1 MFSTFNLITFMDLDT
16 LLGELSSY
24 NVEPTVNN
32 KPILKAQTQ
41 QPTITDDNLNEYI
54 LRRAAALVDTSI
66 DSVEELKGYVL
77 QGNVPEEITALA
89 ELINASTRAV
99 EALNKLNLQK
109 RKFDDDVKLKHI
121 DHTLKKELITIDT
134 KPQTVNNN
142 VFIASREEMFKKFIN
157 NNNSIN
163 NKDDDVEVVKA
174 VIVDSQA
181 STDDQ

>member
-24 NVEPTVNN
+24 NVEPSTINR
-32 KPILKAQTQ
+32 PILKAQTQ
-41 QPTITDDNLNEYI
+41 QPAITDDNLNEYI

-109 RKFDDDVKLKHI
+109 RKFEDDVKLKHI

-157 NNNSIN
+157 SNIDNS
-163 NKDDDVEVVKA
+163 KDDDVSDAKTIVVEA
-174 VIVDSQA
+174 QT
-181 STDDQ
+181 STEDQ